1 MLADPSIAGNR
12 STDILMWLLNGDAH
26 NPSKGENFRSH
37 KSFLWKMVPLIATVS
52 ESFAGM
58 ET

>member
-12 STDILMWLLNGDAH
+12 STDILMWLLSGDAN
-26 NPSKGENFRSH
+26 NPLKDENFRSH
-37 KSFLWKMVPLIATVS
+37 KSFLWKMVPLIVTVS
-52 ESFAGM
+52 KSFAGM